1 METVNKGSRV
11 ANIAKLLFDPWT
23 LTLLHMKLRTNG
35 PILVRSKP
43 NLEIMQ
49 ATELNRIVLV
59 NCSYSKY
66 DLKKPMQYSILQRW
80 FCLLDQNELFAKFKV
95 IESVKPTVYRSGV
108 LVNVLAVRQAFGFNG
123 QEY

>member
-43 NLEIMQ
+43 NREIMQ

-66 DLKKPMQYSILQRW
+66 DLTEANAIQHSTKMVLS
-80 FCLLDQNELFAKFKV
+80 F
-95 IESVKPTVYRSGV
+95 RSK
-108 LVNVLAVRQAFGFNG
+108 
-123 QEY
+123 